1 MTEKRDYFFS
11 LEKDYYLNFENIFD
25 LIVYILVTICQ
36 VYYRTTGNIYNG
48 YFFPE
53 HDSYF
58 QEFLL
63 FTILA
68 LHLNLILQYMIAF
81 KVTRRYV
88 IMIIQTFKDTIPFY
102 VILVGFIVSYSVFL
116 MLTQDEDYL
125 AIFKVTY
132 TLTLGELDFEELGI
146 SRFIIFVAYTT
157 LITLILMNL
166 LIAILS
172 DAYELV

>member
-1 MTEKRDYFFS
+1 MTEGRDYFFS
-11 LEKDYYLNFENIFD
+11 FEKDYYLNFGNMID

-36 VYYRTTGNIYNG
+36 VYYWTTGNIYNG
-48 YFFPE
+48 YYFPE
-53 HDSYF
+53 NDSYF

-116 MLTQDEDYL
+116 MLT
-125 AIFKVTY
+125 
-132 TLTLGELDFEELGI
+132 
-146 SRFIIFVAYTT
+146 
-157 LITLILMNL
+157 
-166 LIAILS
+166 
-172 DAYELV
+172 